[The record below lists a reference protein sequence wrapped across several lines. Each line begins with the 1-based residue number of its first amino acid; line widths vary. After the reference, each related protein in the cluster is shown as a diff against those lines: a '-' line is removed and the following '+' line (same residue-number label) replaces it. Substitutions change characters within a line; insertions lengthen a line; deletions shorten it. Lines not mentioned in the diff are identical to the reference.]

1 MAAKPKSKPPVG
13 RPFKKGQSGNP
24 KGRSKK
30 QLALQELIR
39 NFAEMPWAESE
50 PLAEVLAPITSGNRF
65 VDQAWVLARA
75 GDPGALKLLFEYG
88 YGKAPQRIE
97 IERASDDLTSM
108 TDAELEAIAGDTD
121 EREKHD
127 TAALEH

>member
-1 MAAKPKSKPPVG
+1 MAAKPKRKPPVG

-39 NFAEMPWAESE
+39 EFAEPGDHSE
-50 PLAEVLAPITSGNRF
+50 SGNRL
-65 VDQAWVLARA
+65 VDAAWALVFM
-75 GDPGALKLLFEYG
+75 GDGGNVGALRLLFEYG

-97 IERASDDLTSM
+97 IERDYGDDTKLS
-108 TDAELEAIAGDTD
+108 DAELEAIAAGAD
-121 EREKHD
+121 EPERHD
-127 TAALEH
+127 TAAALEH

>member
-39 NFAEMPWAESE
+39 KFAE
-50 PLAEVLAPITSGNRF
+50 APGDGETGNRL
-65 VDQAWVLARA
+65 VDAAW
-75 GDPGALKLLFEYG
+75 ALVFMGEGGNVAALRLLFEYG

-97 IERASDDLTSM
+97 IERASEDPTTM

-121 EREKHD
+121 EPEQHD
-127 TAALEH
+127 SAALEH